1 MNVKWNDLIYED
13 VVSIILVF
21 LQAYVNLNF
30 VREVINQFL
39 LCMSENWI
47 ELSDYLAPGIAGS
60 GPPITWL
67 YLQPTTWL
75 NTPSANHLT
84 EYTLS
89 QSPDWIHLQPTTW
102 LNTPS
107 ANHLTEYTLS
117 HSPDWIHLQLIT
129 WVHPQPTTCLN
140 TPSANHLTEY
150 TLSHLPDWIHL
161 QPTTWLNTPSA
172 NYLTEYTFRQSPEW
186 IHFQPTTWMNTPS
199 DNHLTEYTFSQPP
212 DWIHLQTITWLE
224 YTLSQSERHNW
235 AKDLFIPS
243 VTTMPDQVRHVLFFY
258 PNPKPY
264 V

>member
-1 MNVKWNDLIYED
+1 MYKLYRTVKWNENTSKVKKKAICSDKTQHAHFRDDPLFQAAALKQHLIGEKWDVELRYLSSSGWAVLCFVSCASMNVKWNDLIYED

-60 GPPITWL
+60 WPPITWL

-89 QSPDWIHLQPTTW
+89 QSPDWIHLQP
-102 LNTPS
+102 
-107 ANHLTEYTLS
+107 
-117 HSPDWIHLQLIT
+117 
-129 WVHPQPTTCLN
+129 
-140 TPSANHLTEY
+140 
-150 TLSHLPDWIHL
+150 
-161 QPTTWLNTPSA
+161 
-172 NYLTEYTFRQSPEW
+172 
-186 IHFQPTTWMNTPS
+186 
-199 DNHLTEYTFSQPP
+199 
-212 DWIHLQTITWLE
+212 ITWLE

-243 VTTMPDQVRHVLFFY
+243 VATMPDPVRHVLFFY